1 MANKILAIVEYVG
14 RDSADPE
21 EMLVAQVIWF
31 ASGNYSGLP
40 QNGQE
45 QIHFAVDQSEAQ
57 ITNDIRTALV
67 AIINPL
73 LGTSFNAA
81 DVRGCNI

>member
-1 MANKILAIVEYVG
+1 MANKILAEVVYVG

-21 EMLVAQVIWF
+21 EILVATVEWF

-40 QNGQE
+40 QLGQE

-57 ITNDIRTALV
+57 ITNDIKTALV
-67 AIINPL
+67 AIVNPL

-81 DVRGCNI
+81 DVRGCNL

>member
-1 MANKILAIVEYVG
+1 MANKILAVVEFVS

-21 EMLVAQVIWF
+21 EILVAVVNWF
-31 ASGNYSGLP
+31 ASGNYLGLP

-45 QIHFAVDQSEAQ
+45 QIHFAVDQSEVQ
-57 ITNDIRTALV
+57 VVNDIKNALV
-67 AIINPL
+67 AIVNPL